1 MLLLDQTLTNID
13 ETVARVPLVK
23 VPGGFR
29 SKFQAVSESP
39 LSKSNDNYTHYSS
52 LCLHNS

>member
-39 LSKSNDNYTHYSS
+39 LSKSSDNYTHYSS
-52 LCLHNS
+52 PCLHNS